1 MEIKRNSL
9 MNIEKILIMKIKN
22 NLPISTFEFT
32 VENDNK
38 YYIEKIS
45 IVMNNSIDCLGGG
58 LI

>member
-1 MEIKRNSL
+1 MEIKRNLL

-45 IVMNNSIDCLGGG
+45 LVMNNSIDCLGVV
-58 LI
+58 